1 MISVQTPN
9 VNVKNKVLL
18 LLDNFSLKELDLKL
32 NYREL
37 LKSFKQLGIN
47 FLKTAPD
54 MTTPLVGMA
63 VGAKTKNPQVAQ
75 ATTNIL
81 KTVSAGKLLRLTNMH
96 GHGLQ
101 LRVT

>member
-1 MISVQTPN
+1 M
-9 VNVKNKVLL
+9 
-18 LLDNFSLKELDLKL
+18 
-32 NYREL
+32 
-37 LKSFKQLGIN
+37 
-47 FLKTAPD
+47 TAPV
-54 MTTPLVGMA
+54 VGMA

-81 KTVSAGKLLRLTNMH
+81 KTISGGKLLSLTDMH